1 METVGYVGLGL
12 MGKPMAL
19 NLVGAGVPLVVHNRS
34 QASVQELA
42 QAGAVPAT
50 SYAEV
55 ATQADVIFTCL
66 PDLATVEQVIAGPD
80 GLLAHAQPGTLI
92 VDMSTI
98 SPMLARD
105 LAQKA
110 MAVGCRFLDAPVSGG
125 EVGAREATLSIMVGG
140 EAEDVERAR
149 PFFEIMGQRVVH
161 VGAAGAGQIA
171 KACNQTIVAITIEAV
186 SEALL
191 LARQAGVDPAR
202 VREALMGGFAQSRVL
217 DLHGQR
223 MIDHNFVPGG
233 KARHQLK
240 DLDII
245 AEASDTYGAPM
256 PFARAVQHLFAQLV
270 EQGDGDLDHSA
281 LYRLLEQQLDA

>member
-202 VREALMGGFAQSRVL
+202 VL